1 MAVFVSGDYAV
12 DYYNFGIKKK
22 SLYSHKGEEE
32 TRKSLPVR
40 ITKGSQKKR
49 LQVSEKMS
57 QLNM

>member
-1 MAVFVSGDYAV
+1 MAVFVSGDYAD
-12 DYYNFGIKKK
+12 DYYNFEKKNC
-22 SLYSHKGEEE
+22 LYSHKGEEE

-40 ITKGSQKKR
+40 ITKGSQRKR

>member
-1 MAVFVSGDYAV
+1 M
-12 DYYNFGIKKK
+12 IIIILKKK
-22 SLYSHKGEEE
+22 NCLYSHKGEEE